1 MKNLV
6 LKGKIGNKGYAEGEA
21 LVTKDSICFFGG
33 IDPQTG
39 TITEIRSTD
48 KGKNFKGKIFV
59 IESTKGSSGVWVW
72 LSLLGRLGNA
82 PRAIVMTRGDPLV
95 VGGSI
100 DADIPYVFDL
110 ERNPTEVIKTGDYVK
125 VNGDKGTVEIM
136 SK

>member
-1 MKNLV
+1 
-6 LKGKIGNKGYAEGEA
+6 
-21 LVTKDSICFFGG
+21 
-33 IDPQTG
+33 
-39 TITEIRSTD
+39 
-48 KGKNFKGKIFV
+48 
-59 IESTKGSSGVWVW
+59 
-72 LSLLGRLGNA
+72 
-82 PRAIVMTRGDPLV
+82 MTRGDPLV